1 MNFDADMSGDTFDY
15 MICDDYREDIKVSK
29 EFEVVE
35 IPKFTWAIFSC
46 IGPTSIRMPEINER
60 IFKEW
65 LPNSTDYEIA
75 AGYNIEM
82 YSNPN
87 DYQKGTDDENYY
99 CEIWIPIKKK

>member
-1 MNFDADMSGDTFDY
+1 